1 MASTSTAERPIRRD
15 FIQKTHASS
24 YPYIS
29 PLAQDLLGRHVL
41 ITGAAWED
49 GVGYATATAFA
60 RAGASGIAVIDLY
73 GVSAEL
79 VSRLKAAAVQA
90 GRPEPQIIAGKA
102 DISELE
108 SVLAFR
114 DILSEAFSD
123 RLDIVVNN
131 AAHQEPYN
139 SILTSNPETYW
150 KTWQVNVHGLFH
162 MTRAFLPMQ
171 LSTRAHHDGLATMI
185 NISSSGALSVR
196 KGGASYRT
204 SKLAVLRWT
213 EALNEEHGDE
223 GLIAFCVNPGAI
235 KTQMTVNEP
244 EELRNRLPHKPEI
257 AGDTIAWLARERRE
271 WLGGRYV
278 SCPWDMEEL
287 MARKD
292 EIVAEDKLKLRM
304 TF

>member
-1 MASTSTAERPIRRD
+1 MTSASATASKRQD
-15 FIQKTHASS
+15 FIQKTHATS

-29 PLAQDLLGRHVL
+29 PLSQDLSGRHVL
-41 ITGAAWED
+41 VTGAAWED

-60 RAGASGIAVIDLY
+60 RAGASAIAVIDLH
-73 GVSAEL
+73 GVSSEL
-79 VSRLKAAAVQA
+79 VSRLKVAAVEA
-90 GRPEPQIIAGKA
+90 GRPEPQIIAGKV
-102 DISELE
+102 DISQLE
-108 SVLAFR
+108 SVVAFR
-114 DILSEAFSD
+114 DVLSEAFHG
-123 RLDIVVNN
+123 RLDVVVNN

-139 SILTSNPETYW
+139 SILTSDADTYW
-150 KTWQVNVHGLFH
+150 KTWEVNVHGLFN

-171 LSTRAHHDGLATMI
+171 LATRKNHDGLAIMI
-185 NISSSGALSVR
+185 NLSSSGALSVR
-196 KGGASYRT
+196 EGGASYRT

-244 EELRNRLPHKPEI
+244 EELRNKLPHKPEI
-257 AGDTIAWLARERRE
+257 AGDTIAWLAGERRE

-292 EIVAEDKLKLRM
+292 EIVADGKLKLRM